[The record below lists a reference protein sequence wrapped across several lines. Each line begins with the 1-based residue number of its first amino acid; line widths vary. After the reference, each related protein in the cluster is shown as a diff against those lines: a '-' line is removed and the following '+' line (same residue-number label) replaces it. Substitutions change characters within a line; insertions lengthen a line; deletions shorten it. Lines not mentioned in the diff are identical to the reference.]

1 VVADHQRDTKD
12 TGSPEVQ
19 VAMLTARIKD
29 VSEHLDMHKMDHS
42 SRRGLL
48 AMVGNRNSLLRYL
61 QHEDRERYLNLIK
74 RLGLRK

>member
-1 VVADHQRDTKD
+1 MVAEHQRDTKD
-12 TGSPEVQ
+12 TGYHDVQ

-29 VSEHLDMHKMDHS
+29 VSDHLDVHKMDHS

-61 QHEDRERYLNLIK
+61 QREDRERYLDLIK